1 MKLVGGVPAPAGS
14 PRDAIPHNSRMQD
27 ELRSLEQRWG
37 LALQS
42 AQFGVWDLDLG
53 RELVHYSPQW
63 KAMLG
68 YDDADMPDATSVWRG
83 RVHPDDLDGML
94 DALRA
99 YLDGRQPAY
108 EREFRLRTA
117 SGAWRWVMSRGRIVE
132 RDAAGQPTRV
142 VGTLVDLTD
151 RREAEAMRIA
161 RDRAE
166 AASQAKTE
174 FISRMS
180 HELRTPLNAVLGL
193 AQLLEQQVGE
203 PGADVEQQRSHLRQ
217 IELAGWHLLGL
228 VEDVLDL
235 AQVQSGNVHLAAGA
249 IALEPLLHAIVDASR
264 SAAAE
269 RRIDVRVAAV
279 PPGAHV
285 HANAVRLKQAVTHL
299 LGNAIKYNRDD
310 GHVVL
315 EVSPAPDAAW
325 RIAVVDD
332 GHGIPALQM
341 QHLYEPF
348 NRLGRTGASGDGVGI
363 GLALTRCLV
372 ERMGGQMHAHCVEG
386 QGSRFELVL
395 PAAEAAA
402 A

>member
-1 MKLVGGVPAPAGS
+1 
-14 PRDAIPHNSRMQD
+14 MQD

-68 YDDADMPDATSVWRG
+68 YDDADMPDDTAVWRG

-94 DALRA
+94 QALRA
-99 YLDGRQPAY
+99 YLEGRAPAY

-117 SGAWRWVMSRGRIVE
+117 GGAWRWVMSRGRIVE

-151 RREAEAMRIA
+151 RREAEALRLA

-193 AQLLEQQVGE
+193 AQLLAQQVGE
-203 PGADVEQQRSHLRQ
+203 PGADIEEQRAYLRQ
-217 IELAGWHLLGL
+217 VELAGWHLLGL

-235 AQVQSGNVHLAAGA
+235 AQVQSGKVQLAADA
-249 IALEPLLHAIVDASR
+249 VALAPLLQSVVDASR

-269 RRIDVRVAAV
+269 RRIELRIAPVPAGAQVR
-279 PPGAHV
+279 
-285 HANAVRLKQAVTHL
+285 ANAVRLKQVMTHL

-310 GHVVL
+310 GHVRL
-315 EVSPAPDAAW
+315 EAAPAPDAAW

-348 NRLGRTGASGDGVGI
+348 NRLGRTGTCGDGVGI

-386 QGSRFELVL
+386 QGSRFEVLL
-395 PAAEAAA
+395 PAA
-402 A
+402 

>member
-1 MKLVGGVPAPAGS
+1 
-14 PRDAIPHNSRMQD
+14 MQD

-68 YDDADMPDATSVWRG
+68 YDDADVPDATAVWRA
-83 RVHPDDLDGML
+83 RVHPDDLAGML
-94 DALRA
+94 EALRA
-99 YLDGRQPAY
+99 YIDGREPAY

-132 RDAAGQPTRV
+132 RDAAGNPTRV

-151 RREAEAMRIA
+151 RREAEAMRLA

-203 PGADVEQQRSHLRQ
+203 AGADIEQQRGHLRQ

-235 AQVQSGNVHLAAGA
+235 AQVQSGKVQLAADA
-249 IALEPLLHAIVDASR
+249 VALEPLLQAVVDASR
-264 SAAAE
+264 SAADE
-269 RRIDVRVAAV
+269 RRIAVRVAAV
-279 PPGAHV
+279 PRGAHV
-285 HANAVRLKQAVTHL
+285 RANAVRLKQVMTHL

-325 RIAVVDD
+325 RVAVVDD

-348 NRLGRTGASGDGVGI
+348 NRLGRTGSRGDGVGI

-372 ERMGGQMHAHCVEG
+372 ERMGGQMHAHCIEG

-402 A
+402 G

>member
-1 MKLVGGVPAPAGS
+1 
-14 PRDAIPHNSRMQD
+14 MQD

-68 YDDADMPDATSVWRG
+68 YDDADMPDATSIWRG

-203 PGADVEQQRSHLRQ
+203 PGADVEHQRGYLRQ

-235 AQVQSGNVHLAAGA
+235 AQVQSGKVQLAADA
-249 IALEPLLHAIVDASR
+249 VALEPLLQAVVGASR
-264 SAAAE
+264 SAAGE
-269 RRIDVRVAAV
+269 RRIAVRVAAV
-279 PPGAHV
+279 PSGAQV
-285 HANAVRLKQAVTHL
+285 RANAVRLKQVMTHL
-299 LGNAIKYNRDD
+299 MGNAIKYNRDD

-348 NRLGRTGASGDGVGI
+348 NRLGRTGSSGDGDGVGI

-386 QGSRFELVL
+386 HGSRFEVVL
-395 PAAEAAA
+395 PAAEATAG
-402 A
+402 